1 MSRKW
6 PYNKVNGQG
15 CVFEGSGSLG
25 VTENRVS
32 PWAGR
37 AGQEGQN
44 GLSKGVGTGTA
55 LMDVSEIDRKMKSV
69 AEKAK
74 TWKQRARGI

>member
-6 PYNKVNGQG
+6 SYNKVYAQG
-15 CVFEGSGSLG
+15 CVSEGSGSLG

-37 AGQEGQN
+37 AGQ
-44 GLSKGVGTGTA
+44 
-55 LMDVSEIDRKMKSV
+55 
-69 AEKAK
+69 
-74 TWKQRARGI
+74 